1 MTQPVLEIHALDI
14 ALPRGADRAHAVA
27 QVSLTVNPGEIV
39 CLVGES
45 GSGKSAIAH
54 TVMGL
59 QAKALV
65 PTSGK
70 ILLQGEDVLTM
81 APARLRQ
88 LRCTTMSM
96 IFQEPMTALNPV
108 FSCGEQIDEVL
119 RTHTALTASERQ
131 ARVLEMIQQV
141 GLPDPLRMLRSYP
154 HQLSGGQRQRIMIA
168 MALVLKP
175 LLLIAD

>member
-1 MTQPVLEIHALDI
+1 MTQPVLELQALDI
-14 ALPRGADRAHAVA
+14 SLPRGADRSHAVA
-27 QVSLTVNPGEIV
+27 QVNLTVNPGEIV

-54 TVMGL
+54 TIMGL

-65 PTSGK
+65 PTAGK

-81 APARLRQ
+81 SPARLRQ

-108 FSCGEQIDEVL
+108 FACGEQIDEVL
-119 RTHTALTASERQ
+119 RTHTALTASARQ
-131 ARVLEMIQQV
+131 ERVLDMIQKV
-141 GLPDPLRMLRSYP
+141 GLPDAPRMMRSYP
-154 HQLSGGQRQRIMIA
+154 HQ
-168 MALVLKP
+168 
-175 LLLIAD
+175 

>member
-1 MTQPVLEIHALDI
+1 MTGSNARDPLRQARGTPLPVQAQLTQAQAVPPSRMQTHGVPALPVLELQALDI
-14 ALPRGADRAHAVA
+14 SLPRGADRIHAVA
-27 QVSLTVNPGEIV
+27 QVNLTVNPGEIV

-54 TVMGL
+54 TIMGL

-65 PTSGK
+65 PTAGK

-81 APARLRQ
+81 SATRLRQ

-108 FSCGEQIDEVL
+108 FACGEQIDEVL
-119 RTHTALTASERQ
+119 RTHTALTAS
-131 ARVLEMIQQV
+131 
-141 GLPDPLRMLRSYP
+141 
-154 HQLSGGQRQRIMIA
+154 
-168 MALVLKP
+168 
-175 LLLIAD
+175 